1 MNTAYIEVV
10 RLLLEAIPV
19 GLINTTST
27 GAAHIQP
34 GYQFVHMVA

>member
-19 GLINTTST
+19 GLIDTTSA
-27 GAAHIQP
+27 GAACIQP
-34 GYQFVHMVA
+34 GFQFVHMVA